1 MNMLINEDTEKEP
14 KRAIFGAIIRCTN
27 FIIAPFF
34 QNVNI
39 SKSIFLKEG
48 EKLMT
53 FSQKIYFLRT
63 QRGLTQTELAKL
75 AEVSQGRIAQYE
87 KGNTKPGATVLVKL
101 AKLFSVK
108 PEILIDDERSL

>member
-14 KRAIFGAIIRCTN
+14 KRVIFGAIIRCTN